1 MTSTSKNKGNTF
13 EREVAK
19 YLSDLYSDSFNRIA
33 NSGSYVGGKN
43 AFRKETLSEGQIRSH
58 KGDIVPP
65 DSWKRFNAEAKSY
78 AEFPFHRLLSNVEIP
93 LLETWIGQSLDAADE
108 GDFTIIFMKFNRIGR
123 YVCYRQTDDMK
134 ANRFIDYTSK
144 KYGSWRI
151 TNFEEFF
158 DLNKDT
164 VKKICES

>member
-1 MTSTSKNKGNTF
+1 MTSKSKNKGNTF

-19 YLSDLYSDSFNRIA
+19 YLSDLYSAPFNRVIT
-33 NSGSYVGGKN
+33 SGAYVGGKN
-43 AFRKETLSEGQIRSH
+43 AIRKETLSEGQIRSH

-78 AEFPFHRLLSNVEIP
+78 AEFTFHRLLSNVEIP

-134 ANRFIDYTSK
+134 ANRFVDYTSS
-144 KYGSWRI
+144 KYGTWRI
-151 TNFEEFF
+151 TNFDEFF